1 MDEQPIFKEKIRY
14 LGLYLDLY
22 EFRGYYLTIVKQQM
36 TPYEDPLVFGATIE
50 TEETIKG
57 LKDFNK
63 SMIEG
68 EDFNDTV
75 FHVAYPQI
83 EFLVEREA
91 TTGSRVENNPMDT
104 YGEYM
109 TPLLARTNQN
119 NRDFMN
125 RMLEKPE
132 IANRF
137 LLNVTSGPLKGCVFD
152 AEEPF
157 LFLGDTPNKVIP
169 NIHKIYLKMVTIR
182 DDVSRMQEPLR
193 DEMNMTI
200 LTALQKAPEEGAP
213 TIPTALIVGEIMEYG
228 GKRKRKSNRMTRKR
242 GGKKVFMDQI
252 ELQITWRGRDRSVYT
267 VDERRFPH
275 ISSQDILGSQSQ
287 SQSTEGSTN
296 KVLLN
301 EFKIDKKSFDQLG
314 KLVDEKRY
322 IFVIVHEREEG
333 GQGRAVM
340 YLDDAGNENIN
351 HHNLSEDDDGRNN
364 ILAAGEL
371 IWDKGEKKLKISNQS
386 GHYEPEAQ
394 DVKDVTID
402 FFAKSIDIDFY
413 YPYNDGSETPLSSQ
427 SQSPIEMG
435 MRADEIYKAEN
446 EYYYKEKKGGR
457 RKSLKKKRK
466 SKRRVSTKKRKSKR
480 RKSLKKRKTSKRKYK
495 R

>member
-36 TPYEDPLVFGATIE
+36 TAYEDPLVFGATIE

-68 EDFNDTV
+68 EGFNDTA

-83 EFLVEREA
+83 EFLSEREA

-104 YGEYM
+104 YSEYM

-137 LLNVTSGPLKGCVFD
+137 LLNVTSGPLEGCVFD
-152 AEEPF
+152 AKEPF

-182 DDVSRMQEPLR
+182 DDVSRMQGPLR
-193 DEMNMTI
+193 DQLRMTI
-200 LTALQKAPEEGAP
+200 ATGLQKEQPRRSSVLPNDLMNRITEF
-213 TIPTALIVGEIMEYG
+213 G

-242 GGKKVFMDQI
+242 GGKKVLMDQI
-252 ELQITWRGRDRSVYT
+252 EFKITWRGRDRSVYT
-267 VDERRFPH
+267 VDERRFPD

-301 EFKIDKKSFDQLG
+301 EFKIDKESFEQLD
-314 KLVDEKRY
+314 KLKNNKRY
-322 IFVIVHEREEG
+322 IFVIVHEKEEG

-340 YLDDAGNENIN
+340 YLDDPASDIN
-351 HHNLSEDDDGRNN
+351 HQNLSEDDDRNNN

-413 YPYNDGSETPLSSQ
+413 CPYNDGSETPLSSQ

-435 MRADEIYKAEN
+435 MRADENYKAEN
-446 EYYYKEKKGGR
+446 EYYYKGKKGGR
-457 RKSLKKKRK
+457 RKSLKKKI
-466 SKRRVSTKKRKSKR
+466 KSKR
-480 RKSLKKRKTSKRKYK
+480 RKSMKKKQRKTKRKGRK
-495 R
+495 

>member
-14 LGLYLDLY
+14 LGLYLELY
-22 EFRGYYLTIVKQQM
+22 KFRGYYLTIVKQQLR
-36 TPYEDPLVFGATIE
+36 PYEDPLVFGATIE
-50 TEETIKG
+50 TEESIKG
-57 LKDFNK
+57 LKKINR
-63 SMIEG
+63 SMIQGEG
-68 EDFNDTV
+68 FNDTV
-75 FHVAYPQI
+75 FHEAYPQI
-83 EFLVEREA
+83 EFLTGREE
-91 TTGSRVENNPMDT
+91 TTGSRVENNPMET
-104 YGEYM
+104 YGGYM

-137 LLNVTSGPLKGCVFD
+137 LLNVTSGPLEGCVFD

-182 DDVSRMQEPLR
+182 DDVSRMQDPLR
-193 DEMNMTI
+193 DKMNMI
-200 LTALQKAPEEGAP
+200 IATALQKEQPDRLSVLP
-213 TIPTALIVGEIMEYG
+213 TKVMDEITEFG

-242 GGKKVFMDQI
+242 GGKKVLMDQI
-252 ELQITWRGRDRSVYT
+252 EFKITWRDLDRSVYT
-267 VDERRFPH
+267 VDETRFPH

-301 EFKIDKKSFDQLG
+301 EFKIDKESFDQLG
-314 KLVDEKRY
+314 KIEDGKRY
-322 IFVIVHEREEG
+322 IFVIVHEKEEG
-333 GQGRAVM
+333 GQGKAVM
-340 YLDDAGNENIN
+340 YLDDAGNGDIN
-351 HHNLSEDDDGRNN
+351 HHNLSEDNDGRNN

-435 MRADEIYKAEN
+435 MRADESYKAEN

-466 SKRRVSTKKRKSKR
+466 SKRRKSFKKKQRKTKRKG
-480 RKSLKKRKTSKRKYK
+480 RK
-495 R
+495 

>member
-1 MDEQPIFKEKIRY
+1 
-14 LGLYLDLY
+14 
-22 EFRGYYLTIVKQQM
+22 
-36 TPYEDPLVFGATIE
+36 
-50 TEETIKG
+50 
-57 LKDFNK
+57 
-63 SMIEG
+63 
-68 EDFNDTV
+68 
-75 FHVAYPQI
+75 
-83 EFLVEREA
+83 
-91 TTGSRVENNPMDT
+91 
-104 YGEYM
+104 
-109 TPLLARTNQN
+109 
-119 NRDFMN
+119 MN
-125 RMLEKPE
+125 
-132 IANRF
+132 
-137 LLNVTSGPLKGCVFD
+137 
-152 AEEPF
+152 
-157 LFLGDTPNKVIP
+157 
-169 NIHKIYLKMVTIR
+169 
-182 DDVSRMQEPLR
+182 
-193 DEMNMTI
+193 
-200 LTALQKAPEEGAP
+200 
-213 TIPTALIVGEIMEYG
+213 YG

-242 GGKKVFMDQI
+242 GGKKVLMDQI
-252 ELQITWRGRDRSVYT
+252 EFQITWRGRDRSVYT
-267 VDERRFPH
+267 VDKTKFPH
-275 ISSQDILGSQSQ
+275 ISSQDILGSQSQSQSQ

-301 EFKIDKKSFDQLG
+301 EFKIDKESFDQLG
-314 KLVDEKRY
+314 KIEDGKRY
-322 IFVIVHEREEG
+322 IFVIVHEKKEG

-340 YLDDAGNENIN
+340 YLDDAGNGDIN

-466 SKRRVSTKKRKSKR
+466 SKRRKSIKKKQRKTKRKG
-480 RKSLKKRKTSKRKYK
+480 RK
-495 R
+495 

>member
-1 MDEQPIFKEKIRY
+1 MNEQPIFKEKIRY
-14 LGLYLDLY
+14 LGLYLELY
-22 EFRGYYLTIVKQQM
+22 KFRGYYLTIVKDKLRLD
-36 TPYEDPLVFGATIE
+36 EEPLVFGATME
-50 TEETIKG
+50 TKDSIKA
-57 LKDFNK
+57 LKK
-63 SMIEG
+63 SMEWFKENTYYVEG
-68 EDFNDTV
+68 EGN
-75 FHVAYPQI
+75 YPQI
-83 EFLVEREA
+83 DFFHRQEERSLLKP
-91 TTGSRVENNPMDT
+91 GSRVENNPMET
-104 YGEYM
+104 YGGYM

-132 IANRF
+132 IANRY
-137 LLNVTSGPLKGCVFD
+137 LLHVTMGPLEGCVFD

-169 NIHKIYLKMVTIR
+169 NIHKKIYLKMVTIR
-182 DDVSRMQEPLR
+182 DDVSRMQGPLR
-193 DEMNMTI
+193 DEHRMTI
-200 LTALQKAPEEGAP
+200 ATGLQKEQPSRSSVLP
-213 TIPTALIVGEIMEYG
+213 TEVMYRITEFG

-275 ISSQDILGSQSQ
+275 ISSQDIILGSQSQ

-301 EFKIDKKSFDQLG
+301 EFNNDKESFDQLG
-314 KLVDEKRY
+314 KLKDEKRY
-322 IFVIVHEREEG
+322 IFVIVHEKEEG

-340 YLDDAGNENIN
+340 YLDDAGNGDIN

-413 YPYNDGSETPLSSQ
+413 YPYNNDGSETPLSSQ

-446 EYYYKEKKGGR
+446 EYYKEKKGGR
-457 RKSLKKKRK
+457 RKSLKK
-466 SKRRVSTKKRKSKR
+466 RKSKR
-480 RKSLKKRKTSKRKYK
+480 RKSIKKKQRKTKRKGRK
-495 R
+495 